1 MIFWE
6 KIEQEVVAAQNEKCM
21 ILIEL
26 DANAK
31 LGSQLIRNDPNKMSE
46 NGRLLKNLIDRPSLE
61 VLNNS
66 PLCEGTITRHRV
78 TKNSEE
84 KSVIDYIITCDKLR
98 VFLEKMTIDD
108 KRDVTLTK
116 YATTKGRKQIV
127 KSDHNILYA
136 KFSIQ
141 YDNIAWRRPRKE
153 VFNLKYPECQAK
165 FKEVTSNSNKLNG
178 KFHYYF

>member
-66 PLCEGTITRHRV
+66 PLCEGTITRYRV